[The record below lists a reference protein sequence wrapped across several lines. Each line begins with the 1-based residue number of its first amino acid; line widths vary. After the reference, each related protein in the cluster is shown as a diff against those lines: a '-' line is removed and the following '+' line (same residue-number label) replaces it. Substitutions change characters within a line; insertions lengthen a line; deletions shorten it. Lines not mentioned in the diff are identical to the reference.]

1 MIITRDAT
9 TYRNLQ
15 TNLSSTS
22 TTINELYIK
31 SSTGI
36 EVAKASDNPSAVGS
50 ILSCRSEIVKSERY
64 VENCKN
70 VQDNLTTSEICL
82 DSIEELMVRAKEIA
96 VTGANNSLSAADKA
110 TLADEVSQLQQELL
124 DLANTQVDGK
134 YLFAGY
140 ADQTLPFT
148 DNGTTIDYNGTTDHI
163 MLEINPGSTVAKNI
177 TGEELFM
184 SPVNLFT
191 TLEDLHTALTSG
203 SSADVSTTLTT
214 LEEAAEQV
222 RTQLS
227 TLGNTSARMDDMI
240 SMHESALVVIEST
253 ISSHQDVDLTQVLSE
268 IAKMETALE
277 ATMQVTARISSLSLL
292 DYL

>member
-1 MIITRDAT
+1 MIITRDTT

-15 TNLSSTS
+15 ANLGSTS

-31 SSTGI
+31 TSTGI
-36 EVAKASDNPSAVGS
+36 EVAKASDNPSSVGT
-50 ILSCRSEIVKSERY
+50 ILNCRADIVKGERY

-70 VQDNLTTSEICL
+70 VQDNLTTAEIYINSL
-82 DSIEELMVRAKEIA
+82 EELMARAKEIA
-96 VTGANNSLSAADKA
+96 VTGANDSLSDSDKQ
-110 TLADEVSQLQQELL
+110 TLATEVNQLRGELL

-140 ADQTLPFT
+140 NDQTLPFSGVPVT
-148 DNGTTIDYNGTTDHI
+148 YNGTNNHI
-163 MLEINPGSTVAKNI
+163 MIEINPGSTVAKNI

-184 SPVNLFT
+184 NPVNLFT
-191 TLEDLHTALTSG
+191 TLEDLENTLGSG
-203 SSADVSTTLTT
+203 NSSDVSNMLTP

-222 RTQLS
+222 RTQQS
-227 TLGNTSARMDDMI
+227 TLGNVCSRMDDMI
-240 SMHESALVVIEST
+240 SMHQNALLVIEST
-253 ISSHQDVDLTQVLSE
+253 LSSHQDADLTSVLSE

-277 ATMQVTARISSLSLL
+277 ATMQVTARVSSISLL

>member
-15 TNLSSTS
+15 SNLSSTS

-31 SSTGI
+31 ASTGI
-36 EVAKASDNPSAVGS
+36 EVAKASENPSAVGS

-70 VQDNLTTSEICL
+70 VQDNLTTSEIYL

-96 VTGANNSLSAADKA
+96 ITGANDSLSAADKT
-110 TLADEVSQLQQELL
+110 TLADEVSLLQQELL
-124 DLANTQVDGK
+124 DLANTQVNGK

-148 DNGTTIDYNGTTDHI
+148 DNGTTIDYNGTSDHI

-191 TLEDLHTALTSG
+191 TLDDLHTALASG
-203 SSADVSTTLTT
+203 SSDDVSATLTS
-214 LEEAAEQV
+214 LEDAADQV

-240 SMHESALVVIEST
+240 SMHESAQLVLEST
-253 ISSHQDVDLTQVLSE
+253 LSSHQDVDLTQVLSE

>member
-64 VENCKN
+64 VDNCKN
-70 VQDNLTTSEICL
+70 VQDNLTTSEIYL

-96 VTGANNSLSAADKA
+96 VTGANDSLSAADKA

-140 ADQTLPFT
+140 NDQSQPFT
-148 DNGTTIDYNGTTDHI
+148 DNGTTIDYNGTSDHI

-191 TLEDLHTALTSG
+191 TLDDLHTALASG
-203 SSADVSTTLTT
+203 SSADVSATLTS
-214 LEEAAEQV
+214 LEDAADQV

-227 TLGNTSARMDDMI
+227 TLGNTSARMDDMT
-240 SMHESALVVIEST
+240 SMHESAQLMLEST
-253 ISSHQDVDLTQVLSE
+253 LSSHQDVDLTQVLSE
-268 IAKMETALE
+268 LAKMETALE

>member
-22 TTINELYIK
+22 STINELYIK
-31 SSTGI
+31 ASTGT
-36 EVAKASDNPSAVGS
+36 EVAKASENPSAVGS
-50 ILSCRSEIVKSERY
+50 ILSCRSEIVKSERSI
-64 VENCKN
+64 ENCKN
-70 VQDNLTTSEICL
+70 VQDNLTTSEIYL

-96 VTGANNSLSAADKA
+96 VTGANDSLSPADKA

-124 DLANTQVDGK
+124 DLANTQVNGK

-140 ADQTLPFT
+140 ADQTLPFSGSPVT
-148 DNGTTIDYNGTTDHI
+148 YNGTNDHI

-191 TLEDLHTALTSG
+191 TLEDLHTTLTSG
-203 SSADVSTTLTT
+203 SSTDVSATLTT
-214 LEEAAEQV
+214 LEEAADQV

-240 SMHESALVVIEST
+240 SMHESALVVLEST
-253 ISSHQDVDLTQVLSE
+253 LSSHQDVDLTQVLSE